1 MSTTAILIVVAVVV
15 VVVIA
20 LVALRKKEPEAL
32 PPEREPAPTPRPQAQ
47 PEPAKAEPPK
57 SVKAEPAKA
66 EPAKVEKVEPAK
78 VEPAT
83 PAKAEPTKAEPTKAE
98 PAKTEP
104 KVEPAKAETKAER
117 DGTQEVSVDQ
127 IEIAAEAQRPAPPRP
142 SAPTPSAAV
151 DMAAY
156 KAGLTRTRG
165 GFLSRLAKLFGKK
178 TELDPAIFEEME
190 EILLTAD
197 IGVGTAE
204 KLLAS
209 LRSAVEAGRVKDG
222 DAAWSHL
229 RAQTAELLK
238 RHGAG
243 PVAIR
248 QKPTVILVVG
258 VNGVGKT
265 TTIGKLASAYR
276 EEGKRVLLA
285 AGDTFR
291 AAAVL
296 QLDVWGKR
304 SGAEVVKGKDRAD
317 PSAVIYDA
325 VKKGVESGVDVII
338 CDTAGR
344 LHTKTPLMQE
354 LEKVGRSV
362 EKALGRS
369 ADEVLLVLD
378 ATTGQNAI
386 QQAQIFKE
394 ALPVSGIALT
404 KLDGSAKGGVILG
417 IVDQHQVPVRFIGL
431 GERVEDLKPFDA
443 DGFVEALFTRD
454 PNDVHASDEG

>member
-47 PEPAKAEPPK
+47 PEPAKVEPPK
-57 SVKAEPAKA
+57 SAKAEPAKAAEAKAEPAKAEPAKA
-66 EPAKVEKVEPAK
+66 EPAKVAESKAE
-78 VEPAT
+78 
-83 PAKAEPTKAEPTKAE
+83 PAKAEPTKPTEEA
-98 PAKTEP
+98 
-104 KVEPAKAETKAER
+104 
-117 DGTQEVSVDQ
+117 GSTQEISVEQ
-127 IEIAAEAQRPAPPRP
+127 VVALAEVQAPKPPARP
-142 SAPTPSAAV
+142 SAPTPAAPV

-165 GFLSRLAKLFGKK
+165 GFLSRLAKLFSKK
-178 TELDPAIFEEME
+178 TELDPTIFEEME

-209 LRSAVEAGRVKDG
+209 LRAAVDAGQVTDG

-243 PVAIR
+243 PVALR

>member
-20 LVALRKKEPEAL
+20 FVALRKKEPEAL
-32 PPEREPAPTPRPQAQ
+32 PPERDQVPAARPPAQ
-47 PEPAKAEPPK
+47 TEPAKAAPKAASKAEAKPEAKPEPKPEAAKPEASAASEAEPEAKAADAKPTREETQEIRPEQIEEQIEDAEADAEAEPP
-57 SVKAEPAKA
+57 P
-66 EPAKVEKVEPAK
+66 P
-78 VEPAT
+78 
-83 PAKAEPTKAEPTKAE
+83 
-98 PAKTEP
+98 
-104 KVEPAKAETKAER
+104 
-117 DGTQEVSVDQ
+117 
-127 IEIAAEAQRPAPPRP
+127 PPRA
-142 SAPTPSAAV
+142 SAPTPPV
-151 DMAAY
+151 DVAAY

-165 GFLSRLAKLFGKK
+165 GFLSRLAKLFTKK
-178 TELDPAIFEEME
+178 TELDPAVFEEME

-197 IGVGTAE
+197 IGVSTAE
-204 KLLAS
+204 KLLS
-209 LRSAVEAGRVKDG
+209 TLREAVDAGDVKDG
-222 DAAWSHL
+222 EAAWGFLRGQVAALL
-229 RAQTAELLK
+229 RAP
-238 RHGAG
+238 GSG
-243 PVAIR
+243 PFVTSK
-248 QKPTVILVVG
+248 KPTVVLVVG

-276 EEGKRVLLA
+276 DEGKRVLLA

-304 SGAEVVKGKDRAD
+304 AGADVVKGKDRAD
-317 PSAVIYDA
+317 PSAVIFDA
-325 VKKGVESGVDVII
+325 VKRGIESGVDVII

-362 EKALGRS
+362 EKALGRA

-378 ATTGQNAI
+378 STTGQNAI

-431 GERVEDLKPFDA
+431 GERVEDLKPFDV
-443 DGFVEALFTRD
+443 DGFVEALFARD
-454 PNDVHASDEG
+454 ANEEAAADEG

>member
-32 PPEREPAPTPRPQAQ
+32 PPEREPAPTPRPQAK
-47 PEPAKAEPPK
+47 PEPAEPAKAEAPK
-57 SVKAEPAKA
+57 TVKAEPAKA
-66 EPAKVEKVEPAK
+66 EPKPEPA
-78 VEPAT
+78 E
-83 PAKAEPTKAEPTKAE
+83 ETKAE
-98 PAKTEP
+98 PAKVEATP
-104 KVEPAKAETKAER
+104 KPAPAEEA
-117 DGTQEVSVDQ
+117 GSTQEISVEQ
-127 IEIAAEAQRPAPPRP
+127 VVALTEVEAPKRPAPP
-142 SAPTPSAAV
+142 SAPTPAAPV

-165 GFLSRLAKLFGKK
+165 GFLARLSKLFGKK

-209 LRSAVEAGRVKDG
+209 LRAAVEAGQVKDG
-222 DAAWSHL
+222 EAAWSHL

-243 PVAIR
+243 PVALR
-248 QKPTVILVVG
+248 HKPTVILVVG

>member
-1 MSTTAILIVVAVVV
+1 MDTTAILIVVAVVV

-20 LVALRKKEPEAL
+20 WVALRKKGPEAL
-32 PPEREPAPTPRPQAQ
+32 PPEREPAPTPRPQQAK
-47 PEPAKAEPPK
+47 PELP
-57 SVKAEPAKA
+57 EPAKA
-66 EPAKVEKVEPAK
+66 EPAKTTPRTE
-78 VEPAT
+78 
-83 PAKAEPTKAEPTKAE
+83 PAKAEPTKAEPAKVEPSKAEPTKAE
-98 PAKTEP
+98 PTKVEP
-104 KVEPAKAETKAER
+104 TKVEPAKSAGAT
-117 DGTQEVSVDQ
+117 TQEVSVDE
-127 IEIAAEAQRPAPPRP
+127 IEAVASAPRPAPPRP
-142 SAPTPSAAV
+142 SAPSPSAPV

-178 TELDPAIFEEME
+178 AELDPALFEEME

-204 KLLAS
+204 KLLSS
-209 LRSAVEAGRVKDG
+209 LRAAVDAGQVKDG
-222 DAAWSHL
+222 DAAWAHL
-229 RAQTAELLK
+229 RTQTTEILK
-238 RHGAG
+238 RHGSG
-243 PVAIR
+243 PVALR
-248 QKPTVILVVG
+248 HTPTVILVVG

-265 TTIGKLASAYR
+265 TTIGKLASVYR
-276 EEGKRVLLA
+276 DEGKRVLLA

-317 PSAVIYDA
+317 PSAVIFDA

-362 EKALGRS
+362 EKALGRG